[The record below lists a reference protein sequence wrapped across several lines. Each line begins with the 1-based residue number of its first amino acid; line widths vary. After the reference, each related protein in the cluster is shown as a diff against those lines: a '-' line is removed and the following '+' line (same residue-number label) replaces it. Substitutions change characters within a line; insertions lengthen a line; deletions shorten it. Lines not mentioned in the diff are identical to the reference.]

1 MKKLITLSA
10 TILLTACMHEAEDP
24 KLVAQQ
30 YWQALVDKDYETAQ
44 QLVSN
49 DSQDDFDSHVEAVN
63 NPGALSQVAL
73 DDHRTVVIT
82 TLNPSNDKPYNDRPF
97 ESVMVLEDGH
107 WKIDLEQTRLP
118 PPPTDLEKQ
127 LNEMANGLS
136 DSVDESLD
144 TMEDV
149 IDESM
154 RLLDETLNQGSR
166 EMSDSFESAMRK
178 MQEAMRESIE
188 SMKRRRDQME
198 QAPEPAPAP
207 NAEGE
212 GVI

>member
-1 MKKLITLSA
+1 MKKLIILSTA
-10 TILLTACMHEAEDP
+10 LLLSACMHEAEDP
-24 KLVAQQ
+24 KMVAQQ
-30 YWQALVDKDYETAQ
+30 YWQAMVDKDYETAQ
-44 QLVSN
+44 QLISN
-49 DSQDDFDSHVEAVN
+49 DSQDDFDTHMETVN
-63 NPGALSQVAL
+63 QPEALSQVAL

-82 TLNPSNDKPYNDRPF
+82 TLNPDADEAHKDRPF
-97 ESVMVLEDGH
+97 ETVMVLEDGH

-118 PPPTDLEKQ
+118 PPTTDLEKQ

-136 DSVDESLD
+136 DSVDEGLD

-154 RLLDETLNQGSR
+154 KLLDETLNQGSR
-166 EMSDSFESAMRK
+166 EMSESFESAMRK
-178 MQEAMRESIE
+178 MQEAMRDSIE
-188 SMKRRRDQME
+188 SMKRRREQME
-198 QAPEPAPAP
+198 HEPRSAPEP